1 MTTRLKE
8 LLELSSSNHK
18 SSFYWDIAKELF
30 INYYEH
36 DGYSDYECPNYYSQ
50 NLIVWYSR
58 ESYLGLTAHYLND
71 KLIAISYQISEY
83 GLPNFYWLSLESLKE
98 FRERLISSIKL
109 QWDSLNARLAELKSE
124 VGEIEYAIQNSV
136 EVDSRHKFIDDF
148 NFDSEISYLIK
159 NYKDKIC
166 TKESAQ
172 YDKIKH
178 LVD

>member
-1 MTTRLKE
+1 MTARLKE
-8 LLELSSSNHK
+8 LLELSSSNYK

-30 INYYEH
+30 INNYEY

-50 NLIVWYSR
+50 DLISWYSSG
-58 ESYLGLTAHYLND
+58 SYFGLTAHYLND
-71 KLIAISYQISEY
+71 KPIAISYQVYEY
-83 GLPNFYWLSLESLKE
+83 KKPDFYWLSLDSLKE
-98 FRERLISSIKL
+98 FREHLISSIKL

-136 EVDSRHKFIDDF
+136 EIDSRHKFIDDF
-148 NFDSEISYLIK
+148 DFDSEISYLIK

-166 TKESAQ
+166 RQESAQ